1 MSEYEAQENVSEQA
15 ICYFIARMNI
25 CVNDL
30 SYPALRETYKQMSQ
44 FKSLS
49 EIFQTRYDTLRAET
63 NDLLKRHKNI
73 LDRLGSIC
81 SAYGDIL
88 SLAAPL
94 TSIIA
99 DLPAVTGVDPRF
111 VQLVEQLFSLVMD
124 NIPTYNIL
132 GGSL

>member
-1 MSEYEAQENVSEQA
+1 
-15 ICYFIARMNI
+15 
-25 CVNDL
+25 
-30 SYPALRETYKQMSQ
+30 MSQ

-63 NDLLKRHKNI
+63 NGLLKRHKNV

-94 TSIIA
+94 TSITA

-124 NIPTYNIL
+124 NIPTYNIP